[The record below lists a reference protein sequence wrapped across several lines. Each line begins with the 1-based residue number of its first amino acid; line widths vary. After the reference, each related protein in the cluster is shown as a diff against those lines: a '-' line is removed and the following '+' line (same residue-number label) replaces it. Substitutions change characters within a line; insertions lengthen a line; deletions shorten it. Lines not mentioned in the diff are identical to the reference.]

1 VREGVRGMQSECSS
15 VIKMR
20 VSERRRGEGT
30 EGLGDKREEWHL
42 SQVQELIITRLT
54 KMIA

>member
-1 VREGVRGMQSECSS
+1 MQSECSS